1 MVSKK
6 ESDLTTN
13 CFTLNGFTWRTFQSF
28 LEILSSIILYLMVI
42 FLTED
47 PSLFSISFHVM
58 SINTVLGITLTP
70 VKDPGTPEII

>member
-1 MVSKK
+1 MV
-6 ESDLTTN
+6 
-13 CFTLNGFTWRTFQSF
+13 
-28 LEILSSIILYLMVI
+28 M

-70 VKDPGTPEII
+70 IKDPGTPKII